1 MLATAKVWRRLKAA
15 KGDTMSINELF
26 GTNESTT
33 TNARSLAG
41 TAELTNIATATAH
54 RIIKAME
61 ADIET
66 YRPRIQQSALDAK
79 ELDAIINEFKPL
91 HEIDEDHMLRAL
103 SDEVVEGMLKSQQSK
118 RSRAK
123 SKAMTIDNYTTLLTA
138 AIAEDILREIYNKPK
153 SAGGFHRAAGSVDY
167 TVEQLQALHDD
178 QIALRKEIRN
188 IQSKKSIMK
197 SKADF
202 SEEDPRWL
210 ALLRAEQ
217 QLKDMRIGGAS
228 TQVVEVDKTKNALT
242 EMLGGVDV
250 NKLKSAEAHE
260 LLERIAQMA
269 AGNVAEEE
277 TTDEETAEEIQ

>member
-1 MLATAKVWRRLKAA
+1 
-15 KGDTMSINELF
+15 MSINELF

-33 TNARSLAG
+33 TNARALPG
-41 TAELTNIATATAH
+41 TAELTNIATAAAH
-54 RIIKAME
+54 NIIKHME

-79 ELDAIINEFKPL
+79 ELDAIISEFKPYA
-91 HEIDEDHMLRAL
+91 EI
-103 SDEVVEGMLKSQQSK
+103 SDESILRNMDDETVEGMLKSQQSK

-123 SKAMTIDNYTTLLTA
+123 SKAMTLDNYTTLLTA
-138 AIAEDILREIYNKPK
+138 AIAEDILRELYNKPK
-153 SAGGFHRAAGSVDY
+153 SAGGFHRAAGTVDY

-178 QIALRKEIRN
+178 QQALRKEIRN

-202 SEEDPRWL
+202 SEEDPRWQ

-217 QLKDMRIGGAS
+217 QLKDMRIGGA
-228 TQVVEVDKTKNALT
+228 TTHVVEVDKTKDALS
-242 EMLGGVDV
+242 ELLNGVDI
-250 NKLKSAEAHE
+250 KHMKSAEAHE
-260 LLERIAQMA
+260 LLERIAQMT
-269 AGNVAEEE
+269 AGNGTDEV

>member
-1 MLATAKVWRRLKAA
+1 
-15 KGDTMSINELF
+15 MSINELF

-33 TNARSLAG
+33 TNARSLTG
-41 TAELTNIATATAH
+41 TAELTNVATAAAH

-66 YRPRIQQSALDAK
+66 YRPRIQLSAQDAK

-91 HEIDEDHMLRAL
+91 HEIDEDHMLRTL

-123 SKAMTIDNYTTLLTA
+123 SKAMTLDNYTTLLTA
-138 AIAEDILREIYNKPK
+138 AIAEDILRELYNKPK
-153 SAGGFHRAAGSVDY
+153 SAGGFHRAAGVVDY
-167 TVEQLQALHDD
+167 TVEQLQELHDD
-178 QIALRKEIRN
+178 QQALRKEIRN

-202 SEEDPRWL
+202 SEDDPRWQS
-210 ALLRAEQ
+210 LLKAEQ
-217 QLKDMRIGGAS
+217 QLKDMRIGGAT
-228 TQVVEVDKTKNALT
+228 TQVVEVDKTKDALS
-242 EMLGGVDV
+242 ELLGGVDI
-250 NKLKSAEAHE
+250 KHMKSAEAHE

-269 AGNVAEEE
+269 AGNATEDEP
-277 TTDEETAEEIQ
+277 TDEEIAEEIQ